1 MNVSFFSSIW
11 WGPHSLC
18 HLPKVNQHTW
28 TWVSTSP
35 RPRPEPKPVFSHYP
49 WILPPHLHTGLW
61 QGEAERRGPTAQQWA
76 TRSASLSWCCWANR
90 QWESPVWC
98 CALSKASS
106 TNTRRAPLEVRQD
119 QFPLTY
125 QGLWPGIKHVPA
137 STKQLQTCYTWCFLS
152 LVSVLGGVAAEL
164 VL

>member
-1 MNVSFFSSIW
+1 MNVSFSSSIW

-35 RPRPEPKPVFSHYP
+35 WPRPELKPVFSHYP

-61 QGEAERRGPTAQQWA
+61 QGEAERHGPTAQQWA

-106 TNTRRAPLEVRQD
+106 MNTRRAPLEVRQPESTS
-119 QFPLTY
+119 FL
-125 QGLWPGIKHVPA
+125 LHVDDFD
-137 STKQLQTCYTWCFLS
+137 LEENMS
-152 LVSVLGGVAAEL
+152 LL
-164 VL
+164 VLSSYKRVLLDVFCHCCRFLGE